1 MSYYSLPGWR
11 VLFTVTNSFVL
22 RSHPGYFGKKGQRH
36 FHYKRNQYFMPTINC
51 DKLWTLVSEES
62 RKASTEKKACIIDVV
77 QAVSFF
83 LFITKL
89 DFRCI

>member
-1 MSYYSLPGWR
+1 
-11 VLFTVTNSFVL
+11 
-22 RSHPGYFGKKGQRH
+22 
-36 FHYKRNQYFMPTINC
+36 MPTINC